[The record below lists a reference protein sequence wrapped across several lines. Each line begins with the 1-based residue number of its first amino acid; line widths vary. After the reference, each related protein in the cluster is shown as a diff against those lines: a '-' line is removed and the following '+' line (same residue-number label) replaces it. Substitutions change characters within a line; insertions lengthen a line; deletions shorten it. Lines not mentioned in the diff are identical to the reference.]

1 MDREKS
7 SLYLGLALLI
17 AGIVVLVLV
26 LVSVLGL
33 AANPGPFLQRQI
45 GGGEARAP
53 LAVFAWFANNTSA
66 EFRDVTTA
74 GSSPIQ
80 SWSWDFGDGGT
91 GNTRDATHAY
101 GAPGEYFVRLTVR
114 DTNGLE
120 AVAATRVN
128 VVGGGSNN
136 GRSETMPDLGFDFGA
151 VLLPVAVA
159 LLTTGMWIVGFLVG
173 GSLVKAGWNLIRPR
187 PETIRI
193 RIKPQNFEHGATA
206 EGVPTALPT
215 PPLTVPAAGPSVP
228 PPPEP

>member
-17 AGIVVLVLV
+17 AGIVVLALV

-53 LAVFAWFANNTSA
+53 QAVFAWFANDTSA
-66 EFRDVTTA
+66 EFRDLSTS

-80 SWSWDFGDGGT
+80 SWSWDFDDGGT

-101 GAPGEYFVRLTVR
+101 GAPGEFFVRLTVR

-136 GRSETMPDLGFDFGA
+136 GMSETMPDLGFDFGDI
-151 VLLPVAVA
+151 LLPVAVA

-193 RIKPQNFEHGATA
+193 KLRPQQYEPGAAA
-206 EGVPTALPT
+206 EIVPPVAP
-215 PPLTVPAAGPSVP
+215 PAAP
-228 PPPEP
+228 PPPDS